1 MALTQA
7 QMVATLIGDSIVTPV
22 LFTPDQYAFFLTMA
36 GMNLNPVS
44 NPFSSGTIA
53 NDGGIQSELFFA
65 AAQALKSLA
74 AQAAGSLTE
83 VRIGDYQDSSGRN
96 KVTALNAA
104 ADAFMKLYYE
114 TPAWAIIEEDLS
126 DMNALITIRNF
137 VLRTN
142 P

>member
-1 MALTQA
+1 MALTQS
-7 QMVATLIGDSIVTPV
+7 QMVATLIGDSITLPT
-22 LFTPDQYAFFLTMA
+22 LFTTDQYAFFLQQA
-36 GMNLNPVS
+36 GMNLSPIS
-44 NPFSSGTIA
+44 NSFSSGTIA
-53 NDGGIQSELFFA
+53 NSGIQSELFFA

-74 AQAAGSLTE
+74 AQAAVGLTE

-114 TPAWAIIEEDLS
+114 TPAWAIIEENLS